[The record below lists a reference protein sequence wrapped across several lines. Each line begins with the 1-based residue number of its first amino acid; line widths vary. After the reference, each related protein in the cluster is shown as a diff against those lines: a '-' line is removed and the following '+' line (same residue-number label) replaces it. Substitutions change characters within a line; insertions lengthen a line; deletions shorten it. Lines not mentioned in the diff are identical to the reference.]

1 MPHAAGM
8 STPVHRVVQL
18 MFVDVGQADCMVMVT
33 GPVNLAQPAYG
44 SVTFTDP
51 RAGITAGIN

>member
-1 MPHAAGM
+1 M
-8 STPVHRVVQL
+8 STPVHRIVQL
-18 MFVDVGQADCMVMVT
+18 MFVDVGQANRMVMVT

-44 SVTFTDP
+44 CVTFTDP

>member
-1 MPHAAGM
+1 M

-18 MFVDVGQADCMVMVT
+18 MFVDVGQANRMVMVT

-44 SVTFTDP
+44 CVTFTDP